1 MDVDEALLSL
11 LVCPACREPVEPY
24 EGVLRCKGCGRGYP
38 VRDGIPVMLIDEALL
53 PEQGQPTS
61 EDKPPEA
68 PSEGH

>member
-1 MDVDEALLSL
+1 
-11 LVCPACREPVEPY
+11 
-24 EGVLRCKGCGRGYP
+24 
-38 VRDGIPVMLIDEALL
+38 MLIDEALL